1 MADTKEYTLRLKS
14 EVSKDVIASKVDS
27 VVYRMPSNDKMMVV
41 NLTLAQYQRLFDDN
55 LIIDAGDNE
64 LHDDLI
70 EDFAVKDVSYKR
82 YMPLGETISQ
92 INPENN
98 SNWGLIRHSNDTNI
112 TTFETQTTQQYTYN
126 YDGSGVDLFWLA
138 SSMIDVDD
146 PEFKNPDGESRIQ
159 KFQFNTLTG
168 LEEVPT
174 IDYDNVGSESAKVN
188 HAEACLKVACGN
200 THGWATGA
208 RIFIIPRDQMGFN
221 FWHECV
227 RQFHLQKG
235 NSRPTAYGSA
245 YGYRNTPTVVHT
257 INFRGHGETRNYGG
271 NDITTKNIPK
281 GFTGFGLPVYHTYLD
296 SAAFTK
302 PPDDLTDAGV
312 IGVVAAGNYTNKH
325 ALPDNID
332 FNNYYKIYSTFG
344 NKVYD
349 NIKYYYNRNQPT
361 FGESTGQGGD
371 TIAVTALASAFG
383 WNTELHGQKETL
395 TDFADR
401 GDRVDCC
408 AAGEH
413 IEFRLT
419 SFNPSGTDK
428 LYSGTSFSSPQ
439 IAGMAC
445 LVLQK
450 YPTTTPAQMR
460 KFFREHAISSE
471 KLFDSN
477 RKPLENTNEF
487 GDFTYFDD
495 VLGLQ
500 GYSGNIAYLDPVL
513 PFDPSTITDTTV
525 VSTEPTISGRLNF
538 SISEINTKLAS
549 I

>member
-1 MADTKEYTLRLKS
+1 MADTKEYTLILQDGA
-14 EVSKDVIASKVDS
+14 SKDVIASKVDS
-27 VVYRMPSNDKMMVV
+27 VIYRMPSNDKMMVV
-41 NLTLAQYQRLFDDN
+41 SLTIAQYQRLFDDN
-55 LIIDAGDNE
+55 LIIDAGDSE
-64 LHDDLI
+64 LHDSLI

-82 YMPLGETISQ
+82 YMPLGESITQ
-92 INPENN
+92 RNPENN

-138 SSMIDVDD
+138 SDMIDVDD

-159 KFQFNTLTG
+159 QFQFNTLTG

-174 IDYDNVGSESAKVN
+174 IDYNTVGREELRVS
-188 HAEACLKVACGN
+188 HAEACLKIACGN

-208 RIFIIPRDQMGFN
+208 RIFIVPRARIHYSF
-221 FWHECV
+221 FHEIV

-235 NSRPTAYGSA
+235 NSRPTACGSA
-245 YGYRNTPTVVHT
+245 YGYRNTPGVIHTV
-257 INFRGHGETRNYGG
+257 NFRGQGETRNYGG
-271 NDITTKNIPK
+271 NDITTKNVYK
-281 GFTGFGLPVYHTYLD
+281 GFIGFGIPLYHTYID
-296 SAAFTK
+296 SLAYTQ
-302 PPDDLTDAGV
+302 PVDDLCAAGV
-312 IGVVAAGNYTNKH
+312 INVAAAGNYSNKH

-332 FNNYYKIYSTFG
+332 FNNYYRTYLTSA
-344 NKVYD
+344 NRVSA
-349 NIKYYYNRNQPT
+349 IKTYYNRNQPT
-361 FGESTGQGGD
+361 FGVSTGQGGD
-371 TIAVTALASAFG
+371 TIVAAALASAFG

-395 TDFADR
+395 TDFSDR

-408 AAGEH
+408 AAGEN

-419 SFNPSGTDK
+419 SYNPNGIDK
-428 LYSGTSFSSPQ
+428 LYSGTSFASPQ
-439 IAGMAC
+439 ILGMAC

-471 KLFDSN
+471 KLFDTN
-477 RKPLENTNEF
+477 RKPIENSNEF

-495 VLGLQ
+495 VIGLQ
-500 GYSGNIAYLDPVL
+500 GYSGNITYLDPVL
-513 PFDPSTITDTTV
+513 PFNPSTITDTSV

-538 SISEINTKLAS
+538 TIDEINTKLAS